1 MKPIEASQSII
12 ASQFPNC
19 DVALLGGSVARGEAT
34 KTSDLDIVIIDH
46 SLTSCYRESFYSN
59 GWPVE
64 VFVHNFETYK
74 TFFEMDCDRGSPSL
88 PQLVSEGIILKGK
101 DEIVESLKREAE
113 DLLNKGPEKWNE
125 ETMNMKRYFITDT
138 LDDFIGA
145 TKREEELFIANLLAD
160 LVHEYVLR
168 VNGEWLGNSKWF
180 IRVLRRYD
188 EQYAEHFVAAFDH
201 FYKTGEKNKLISF
214 IEQTLE
220 QYGGRVF
227 EGFSIGK

>member
-1 MKPIEASQSII
+1 MKPIEAARSII
-12 ASQFPNC
+12 TSQIPNC

-34 KTSDLDIVIIDH
+34 KTSDLDVVIFDQNL
-46 SLTSCYRESFYSN
+46 SSCYRESFYSN

-74 TFFEMDCDRGSPSL
+74 TFFKSDCERGRPSL
-88 PQLVSEGIILKGK
+88 PQLVSEAFVLKGK
-101 DEIVESLKREAE
+101 EKIVAELKREANE
-113 DLLNKGPEKWNE
+113 LLNNGPEKWTE
-125 ETMNMKRYFITDT
+125 ETMKQKRYFITDA

-168 VNGEWLGNSKWF
+168 VNGQWLGNSKWF
-180 IRVLRRYD
+180 IRVLKRYD
-188 EQYAEHFVAAFDH
+188 EVYAEKFVAVFDH
-201 FYKTGEKNKLISF
+201 FYKTGEKKELIAF
-214 IEQTLE
+214 IEKTLE
-220 QYGGRVF
+220 EYGGRMF

>member
-1 MKPIEASQSII
+1 MKPIEAALSII
-12 ASQFPNC
+12 TSQFPNC

-34 KTSDLDIVIIDH
+34 KTSDLDIVIIDD
-46 SLTSCYRESFYSN
+46 SLSSCYRESFYSN

-74 TFFEMDCDRGSPSL
+74 IFFKMDCDRGRPSL
-88 PQLVSEGIILKGK
+88 PQLVSEGISLKGEN
-101 DEIVESLKREAE
+101 EIVEKLKIEAN
-113 DLLNKGPEKWNE
+113 DLLNKGPAKWTV
-125 ETMNMKRYFITDT
+125 ETMRQKRYFITDA

-168 VNGEWLGNSKWF
+168 VNGMWLGNSKWF

-188 EQYAEHFVAAFDH
+188 EQYADQFVASFDH
-201 FYKTGEKNKLISF
+201 FYTTGEKRKLITF
-214 IEQTLE
+214 VEKTLE

>member
-1 MKPIEASQSII
+1 MKPIEAAQSII
-12 ASQFPNC
+12 TSQFPTC
-19 DVALLGGSVARGEAT
+19 DVALLGGSVVRGEAT
-34 KTSDLDIVIIDH
+34 KTSDLDIVIVDQ
-46 SLTSCYRESFYSN
+46 SLVSCYRESFYSN

-64 VFVHNFETYK
+64 VFVHNFATYK
-74 TFFEMDCDRGSPSL
+74 IFFKIDCDRGRPSL

-101 DEIVESLKREAE
+101 AEIVERLKREAN
-113 DLLNKGPEKWNE
+113 DVLNKGPDKWNE
-125 ETMNMKRYFITDT
+125 ETMKQKRYFITDT

-145 TKREEELFIANLLAD
+145 SKREEELFIANLLAD

-168 VNGEWLGNSKWF
+168 VNGQWLGNSKWF

-188 EQYAEHFVAAFDH
+188 EQYAEQFVAAFDH
-201 FYKTGEKNKLISF
+201 FYKTEEKNELITF
-214 IEQTLE
+214 VEKTLE

>member
-1 MKPIEASQSII
+1 MKAIEAAQSII
-12 ASQFPNC
+12 TSQFPNC

-34 KTSDLDIVIIDH
+34 KTSDLDIVIFDQ
-46 SLTSCYRESFYSN
+46 SLSSCYRESFYSN

-74 TFFEMDCDRGSPSL
+74 TFFQMDCKRGRPSL
-88 PQLVSEGIILKGK
+88 PQLVSEGIVLKGK
-101 DEIVESLKREAE
+101 DEIVAELKREANE
-113 DLLNKGPEKWNE
+113 LLNKGPEKWTE
-125 ETMNMKRYFITDT
+125 ETMKQKRYFITDT

-168 VNGEWLGNSKWF
+168 ANGQWLGNSKWF

-188 EQYAEHFVAAFDH
+188 EQYAEQFVAAFDH
-201 FYKTGEKNKLISF
+201 FYKTEEKNELITF
-214 IEQTLE
+214 VERTLD
-220 QYGGRVF
+220 QYGGRMF

>member
-1 MKPIEASQSII
+1 MKPIEAARSII
-12 ASQFPNC
+12 TSQFPNC

-34 KTSDLDIVIIDH
+34 KTSDLDVVIFDQNL
-46 SLTSCYRESFYSN
+46 SSCYRESFYSN

-74 TFFEMDCDRGSPSL
+74 TFFKSDCDRGRPSL
-88 PQLVSEGIILKGK
+88 PQLVSEAFILKGK
-101 DEIVESLKREAE
+101 EEIVTELKREANE
-113 DLLNKGPEKWNE
+113 LLNKGPEKWTE
-125 ETMNMKRYFITDT
+125 ETMKQKRYFITDA

-168 VNGEWLGNSKWF
+168 VNGQWLGNSKWF
-180 IRVLRRYD
+180 IRVLKRYD
-188 EQYAEHFVAAFDH
+188 EVYAEKFVAIFDH
-201 FYKTGEKNKLISF
+201 FYKTGDKKELIAF
-214 IEQTLE
+214 IEKTLE
-220 QYGGRVF
+220 EYGGRMF